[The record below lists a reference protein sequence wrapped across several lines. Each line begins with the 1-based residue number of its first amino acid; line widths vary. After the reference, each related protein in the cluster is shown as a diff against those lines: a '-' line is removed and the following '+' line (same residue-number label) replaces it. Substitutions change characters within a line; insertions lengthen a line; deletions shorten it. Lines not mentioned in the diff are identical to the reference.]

1 VEEDS
6 CFLYSFDFEQHPA
19 ASGGNTKYLR
29 WRCFKSM
36 HC

>member
-19 ASGGNTKYLR
+19 ASGNTKYLR